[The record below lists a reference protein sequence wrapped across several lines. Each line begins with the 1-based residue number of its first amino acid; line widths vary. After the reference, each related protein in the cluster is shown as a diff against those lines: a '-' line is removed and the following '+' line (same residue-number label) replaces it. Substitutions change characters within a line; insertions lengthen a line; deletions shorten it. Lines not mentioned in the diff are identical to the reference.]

1 MLRVTSIDVQS
12 VEPVNQRKRDA
23 LLKSV
28 QLAIEIIT
36 NYVRHE
42 EDRMEQEA
50 CGRLE
55 RQKIADQAS
64 AERSRRDLLELQSL
78 SAAIESTGQAKAEA
92 ESRAESSRIEGQSA
106 VEEARLAA
114 EAAEIANVTSSKYF

>member
-1 MLRVTSIDVQS
+1 
-12 VEPVNQRKRDA
+12 
-23 LLKSV
+23 
-28 QLAIEIIT
+28 
-36 NYVRHE
+36 
-42 EDRMEQEA
+42 MEQEA